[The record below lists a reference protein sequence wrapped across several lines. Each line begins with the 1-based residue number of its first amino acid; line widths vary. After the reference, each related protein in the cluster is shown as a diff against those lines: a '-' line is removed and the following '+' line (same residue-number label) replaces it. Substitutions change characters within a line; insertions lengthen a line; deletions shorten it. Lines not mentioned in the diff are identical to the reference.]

1 MDGMFGE
8 SVVGSVYCPQP
19 PSKGWVMWPGNA
31 EAWWARGRGWEMGIP
46 RSQTTA
52 HSEQSKFPEE
62 NLENSSAP
70 SVLRPIALI
79 LFSWLCD
86 VDGNNYFIW
95 LLVLFWDYFFSVSVR
110 PLIYLISIVLGSWPF
125 LEYLLVILIFY
136 IYIYVCVNIY
146 IYIRNVLHLLTD
158 KVVYIILT
166 VNDLQRL
173 LSKIFFHES
182 FFPLPPNFFNIF
194 GMASVSLGN
203 FLVFQEELR
212 RLNTRKVWSLWVNT

>member
-1 MDGMFGE
+1 MFDIWSADGRNVWGIRGGFCFVLSRRPRAERCDQEML
-8 SVVGSVYCPQP
+8 
-19 PSKGWVMWPGNA
+19 KGLGNGNL
-31 EAWWARGRGWEMGIP
+31 R
-46 RSQTTA
+46 A
-52 HSEQSKFPEE
+52 HKEQSKIPEE
-62 NLENSSAP
+62 SLENSSAP
-70 SVLRPIALI
+70 SVPRPSHR
-79 LFSWLCD
+79 FRSRD
-86 VDGNNYFIW
+86 VNGNNYYIW
-95 LLVLFWDYFFSVSVR
+95 LLVLFWDFFFPVSAR

-182 FFPLPPNFFNIF
+182 FPPPPKI
-194 GMASVSLGN
+194 SLT
-203 FLVFQEELR
+203 FLEWLQ
-212 RLNTRKVWSLWVNT
+212 WV